1 MRSLDSSSDPK
12 INRILAQSKNWTIP
26 HKAAFKA
33 SLIGMGLPLLVS
45 AAMAQEP
52 DNSTM
57 MNTQSALEQARAMQ
71 MASQAPAQAP
81 APAQMPAP
89 APAASAS
96 SAPNNMVSAGQ
107 TMSALEAARAAASA
121 SARTQLA
128 APAHAQAQAPVPV
141 ATRAAPIT
149 NQNAQAMPSMQNSG
163 APVAH
168 GAPATNRANPMA
180 VQGSGQMGN
189 APASMV
195 PMLNVSTEPTSPAA
209 AVAASLASKQAAY
222 ENRMTPPSARDNQGG
237 GIMFN
242 HKHHWFY
249 DEQLQEEDVINL
261 NVQMGGMTVPR
272 PNMNIDYSA
281 NKSFIGHGNAHYD
294 APNIKTNANN
304 TGANAKEDPLASP
317 YYDPFTGE
325 VNVPESVKAQQR
337 LDRIAA
343 EQQKKLTE
351 EEDRLAQYDID
362 RAKQLTEDPNYK
374 PFGDFAA
381 HDRMY
386 RRMPLGKDVFYVAS
400 GKDIKWLHN
409 QIAPIERDLG
419 ADIGFVLL
427 DQNGLVA
434 LKDNSPFPL
443 YGLSKFHLSYAV
455 GALMSVRAENSSHQ
469 VKFDA
474 GRLSRNIVSPL
485 LESLTGANRA
495 AIEESVTGGYGARRS
510 KSERNRM
517 LASAAKKVQSG
528 TAAKDRAE
536 ARANSVPINQQATAY
551 TTETHGNNMTISLGE
566 LMFYNLALGDA
577 NASSILLDYLG
588 TIKTLEVFDKTKG
601 LEHVQYK
608 TSELDTAISP
618 VLIENNHAPLY
629 ESAKLFASYSQDKDI
644 SLEVRQ
650 AINDMLYNNQATRN
664 TIQKGVRESIE
675 GESVE
680 VLNNFNIYSQGQS
693 ADYIEARRSRPV
705 VSDMAL
711 IEYRGQRIVM
721 VIACRNIKGQ
731 LNRTQVNA
739 EDAIASV
746 ARVLFEYEK
755 YRINS
760 RNFK

>member
-26 HKAAFKA
+26 HKAVFKA

-71 MASQAPAQAP
+71 MASQAPAP

-121 SARTQLA
+121 SARTQVA

-163 APVAH
+163 APVAPVAH

-189 APASMV
+189 GAASMV

-272 PNMNIDYSA
+272 PNMNTDYSA

-294 APNIKTNANN
+294 AQNIKTNANN

-325 VNVPESVKAQQR
+325 VNVP
-337 LDRIAA
+337 
-343 EQQKKLTE
+343 
-351 EEDRLAQYDID
+351 
-362 RAKQLTEDPNYK
+362 
-374 PFGDFAA
+374 
-381 HDRMY
+381 
-386 RRMPLGKDVFYVAS
+386 
-400 GKDIKWLHN
+400 
-409 QIAPIERDLG
+409 
-419 ADIGFVLL
+419 
-427 DQNGLVA
+427 
-434 LKDNSPFPL
+434 
-443 YGLSKFHLSYAV
+443 
-455 GALMSVRAENSSHQ
+455 
-469 VKFDA
+469 
-474 GRLSRNIVSPL
+474 
-485 LESLTGANRA
+485 
-495 AIEESVTGGYGARRS
+495 
-510 KSERNRM
+510 
-517 LASAAKKVQSG
+517 
-528 TAAKDRAE
+528 
-536 ARANSVPINQQATAY
+536 
-551 TTETHGNNMTISLGE
+551 
-566 LMFYNLALGDA
+566 
-577 NASSILLDYLG
+577 
-588 TIKTLEVFDKTKG
+588 
-601 LEHVQYK
+601 
-608 TSELDTAISP
+608 
-618 VLIENNHAPLY
+618 
-629 ESAKLFASYSQDKDI
+629 
-644 SLEVRQ
+644 
-650 AINDMLYNNQATRN
+650 
-664 TIQKGVRESIE
+664 
-675 GESVE
+675 
-680 VLNNFNIYSQGQS
+680 
-693 ADYIEARRSRPV
+693 
-705 VSDMAL
+705 
-711 IEYRGQRIVM
+711 
-721 VIACRNIKGQ
+721 C
-731 LNRTQVNA
+731 
-739 EDAIASV
+739 
-746 ARVLFEYEK
+746 
-755 YRINS
+755 
-760 RNFK
+760 